1 MPVQPGCKSLTRYRD
16 ESRVTGK
23 RPGHQFRQHRAA
35 SAIDS
40 RGKRDMTTIYEV
52 AKLAGVSQ
60 ATVSRVM
67 NDPGKVSE
75 KTRKKVQVA
84 IEQLDY
90 RPNTI
95 AQSLASNRSN
105 CVGVLVSELHGP
117 IFGTM
122 VSSIEEEMRRA
133 GKFTIFTAGHSDA
146 ATERQGIEFLT
157 GRKCDALILHV
168 EALQNEFFAERKNKL
183 LPFVLLN
190 RFTPGLEEN
199 CISLNNELGGYQ
211 ATRMLLDMG
220 HSQIAYISGPL
231 AWSDAK
237 SRLIGHQ
244 RALAEVRI
252 DFEDDLLVESDYHV
266 SGGVRAMQRLLELG
280 RPITAVVC
288 ANDEMA
294 AGAMEVIRNSGRS
307 IPDDISVVGFDN
319 ARWSKFLYPKLT
331 TVDYPVAEMSRMAA
345 RWVLKNVYKVPQL
358 DLQYVFHPRLIS
370 RDSVAAPA
378 DGQKLFPAPVAAS
391 ENTGTGSKASGGQT

>member
-1 MPVQPGCKSLTRYRD
+1 M
-16 ESRVTGK
+16 
-23 RPGHQFRQHRAA
+23 A
-35 SAIDS
+35 
-40 RGKRDMTTIYEV
+40 TIYEV
-52 AKLAGVSQ
+52 SKLAGVSL

-67 NDPGKVSE
+67 NDPDKVSE
-75 KTRKKVQVA
+75 KTRKKVIA
-84 IEQLDY
+84 AMKQLDY

-122 VSSIEEEMRRA
+122 VSSIEEELRRA

-168 EALQNEFFAERKNKL
+168 EALHNEFFIERKDRL
-183 LPFVLLN
+183 LPFVLIN
-190 RFTPGLEEN
+190 RFATGLEDN

-211 ATRMLLDMG
+211 ATRMLLDLG
-220 HSQIAYISGPL
+220 HREIAYISGPL
-231 AWSDAK
+231 DWGDAK
-237 SRLIGHQ
+237 ARLVGHQ
-244 RALAEVRI
+244 RALAEERI
-252 DFEDDLLVESDYHV
+252 DFDDDLLVESDYHET
-266 SGGVRAMQRLLELG
+266 GGGQAMKRLLKLG

-294 AGAMEVIRNSGRS
+294 VGAMEVIRNSGRS

-319 ARWSKFLYPKLT
+319 VRWSKFLYPKLT
-331 TVDYPVAEMSRMAA
+331 TVNNPVAEMSRMAA
-345 RWVLKNVYKVPQL
+345 RWVLKNVYRSPRVE
-358 DLQYVFHPRLIS
+358 LQYLFHPSLIA
-370 RDSVAAPA
+370 RDSAAAPP
-378 DGQKLFPAPVAAS
+378 DRQDPAPATAVA
-391 ENTGTGSKASGGQT
+391 G

>member
-1 MPVQPGCKSLTRYRD
+1 M
-16 ESRVTGK
+16 
-23 RPGHQFRQHRAA
+23 A
-35 SAIDS
+35 
-40 RGKRDMTTIYEV
+40 TIYEV
-52 AKLAGVSQ
+52 SKLAGVSL

-67 NDPGKVSE
+67 NDPSKVSE
-75 KTRKKVQVA
+75 KTQKKVLAAMQ
-84 IEQLDY
+84 QLDY

-122 VSSIEEEMRRA
+122 VSSIEEELTRA

-146 ATERQGIEFLT
+146 ATERKGIEFLA

-168 EALQNEFFAERKNKL
+168 EALHNEFFAERQNRL

-190 RFTPGLEEN
+190 RFAPGLEEN

-211 ATRMLLDMG
+211 ATRMLLDIG
-220 HSQIAYISGPL
+220 HHQIAYISGPL
-231 AWSDAK
+231 EWSDAK
-237 SRLIGHQ
+237 ARLSGHQ
-244 RALAEVRI
+244 RALAEARI
-252 DFEDDLLVESDYHV
+252 EFEDDLLVEGDYHE

-307 IPDDISVVGFDN
+307 IPEDISVVGFDN
-319 ARWSKFLYPKLT
+319 VRWSKFLYPKLT
-331 TVDYPVAEMSRMAA
+331 TVEYPVAEMSRMAA
-345 RWVLKNVYKVPQL
+345 KWVLKNVYREPQV
-358 DLQYVFHPRLIS
+358 DLQYVFHPRLICRAS
-370 RDSVAAPA
+370 AAAPA
-378 DGQKLFPAPVAAS
+378 QGQKPAPAQVA
-391 ENTGTGSKASGGQT
+391 TGKKAGAGS

>member
-1 MPVQPGCKSLTRYRD
+1 M
-16 ESRVTGK
+16 
-23 RPGHQFRQHRAA
+23 A
-35 SAIDS
+35 
-40 RGKRDMTTIYEV
+40 TIYEV
-52 AKLAGVSQ
+52 SKLAGVSL

-67 NDPGKVSE
+67 NDPDKVRE
-75 KTRKKVQVA
+75 KTRQKVIAAMQ
-84 IEQLDY
+84 QLDY
-90 RPNTI
+90 QPNTI
-95 AQSLASNRSN
+95 AQSLASNRTN

-122 VSSIEEEMRRA
+122 VSSIEEELRRA

-168 EALQNEFFAERKNKL
+168 EALHNEFFMERRNRL

-190 RFTPGLEEN
+190 RFAPGLEEN

-220 HSQIAYISGPL
+220 HRDIAYISGPL

-237 SRLIGHQ
+237 ARLAGHR
-244 RALAEVRI
+244 RALAEARI
-252 DFEDDLLVESDYHV
+252 DFEDDLLVESDYHET
-266 SGGVRAMQRLLELG
+266 GGVQAMQRLLELG
-280 RPITAVVC
+280 IPFTAVVC

-319 ARWSKFLYPKLT
+319 VRWSKFLYPKLT
-331 TVDYPVAEMSRMAA
+331 TVDHPVAEMSRMAA
-345 RWVLKNVYKVPQL
+345 RWVLKNVYRVPRL
-358 DLQYVFHPRLIS
+358 DIQYVFHPKLVS
-370 RDSVAAPA
+370 RASAAVPPS
-378 DGQKLFPAPVAAS
+378 GHNPAPSTVPTS
-391 ENTGTGSKASGGQT
+391 MRSGIGS